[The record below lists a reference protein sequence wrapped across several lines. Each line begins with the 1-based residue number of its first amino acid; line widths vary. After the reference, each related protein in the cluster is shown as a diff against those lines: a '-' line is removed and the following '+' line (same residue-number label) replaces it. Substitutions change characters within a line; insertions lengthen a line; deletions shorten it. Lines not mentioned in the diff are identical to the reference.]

1 MQLYEHARQYGSAS
15 CTAMG
20 YDGFYEQLWTG
31 YQDGRIT
38 SFLHPEFSK
47 LVSFPAHKLSV
58 VAVMPM
64 EM

>member
-1 MQLYEHARQYGSAS
+1 MQLYEQARQYGTAS

-31 YQDGRIT
+31 YQDGRVT
-38 SFLHPEFSK
+38 SLIHPEFAK
-47 LVSFPAHKLSV
+47 VVSFPGHKFPVVSV
-58 VAVMPM
+58 LPT